1 MECCSIKE
9 IDFHDAVLDKVSL
22 ESNPDFIDT
31 IQMTMI
37 LHNEN
42 RIELTFLNCFS
53 AGLEL
58 SMWTLGADSIRT
70 WSFTPTQKQ
79 NDAIA
84 KFFQNGCIR
93 KKDEF
98 QFFNFNLNT
107 TNSSIVII
115 YQKVMINVLNGIE

>member
-22 ESNPDFIDT
+22 ESNSDFMDT

-37 LHNEN
+37 LHNDH
-42 RIELTFLNCFS
+42 RIKLTFQNCFS

-58 SMWTLGADSIRT
+58 SMWILGDDSIRT
-70 WSFTPTQKQ
+70 WSFTPTKKQ

-84 KFFQNGCIR
+84 KFIQSGPVC
-93 KKDEF
+93 KKNF
-98 QFFNFNLNT
+98 QFISFNLNKT
-107 TNSSIVII
+107 DSNIEII
-115 YQKVMINVLNGIE
+115 YQKVLINYLKRIEH